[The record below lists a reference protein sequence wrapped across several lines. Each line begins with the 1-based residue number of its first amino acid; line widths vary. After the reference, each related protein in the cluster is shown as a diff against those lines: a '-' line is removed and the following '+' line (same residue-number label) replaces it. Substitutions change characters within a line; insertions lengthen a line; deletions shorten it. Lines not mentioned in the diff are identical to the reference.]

1 MKRIGF
7 VAIII
12 ALVLTTLTSCVI
24 IPRYK
29 KFEIDS
35 AKVTSIEIYDLCT
48 VDTLYGNFVK
58 TETPVYQIPTEQ
70 TNAFLK
76 DLAQIRFSD
85 ALVIALMA
93 MDPSFYYDDWTIR
106 INYTD
111 GSFELISSDGHGQ
124 TFDANGQ
131 MTDYHHWG
139 CDNEEWWNFIAKYV
153 PEDIFEHE
161 HTTDTTETE

>member
-1 MKRIGF
+1 MKRIGL
-7 VAIII
+7 VAIITLI
-12 ALVLTTLTSCVI
+12 LTILTSCVI

-35 AKVTSIEIYDLCT
+35 SKVTSIEIYDLCT
-48 VDTLYGNFVK
+48 VDTLYGDFAK
-58 TETPVYQIPTEQ
+58 TETPVYQIPAAQ

-76 DLAQIRFSD
+76 DLAKIRFSD

-93 MDPSFYYDDWTIR
+93 MDPSFYYDAWTIR

-111 GSFELISSDGHGQ
+111 GSFELISSDGYGQ

-131 MTDYHHWG
+131 MTNYHHWG
-139 CDNEEWWNFIAKYV
+139 CDNEEWWHFIAKYV
-153 PEDIFEHE
+153 PDNIFH
-161 HTTDTTETE
+161 HTHTKDTTEIE